1 MKRSLINAVK
11 ILLFIVGFGAAVW
24 FFLPWA
30 EIGKFAMSTAS
41 SQLSSRGMRIGWSDV
56 SGETEGF
63 TVHNLTINGMANF
76 TFSSVTLRPQ
86 ILASILGLSAVCDIS
101 FRGGN
106 VQLGQV
112 MNLGDGRV
120 FVTAGR
126 NEILLENLRTN
137 GDFALNGYMTV
148 NPSAMRITR
157 ANARLNVPESFV
169 QNLDMLRN
177 FLPLVQEGDNWY
189 LRRN

>member
-126 NEILLENLRTN
+126 RESQDERR
-137 GDFALNGYMTV
+137 FC
-148 NPSAMRITR
+148 SQRIHDGKSFS
-157 ANARLNVPESFV
+157 NA
-169 QNLDMLRN
+169 
-177 FLPLVQEGDNWY
+177 DNSCECEAECS
-189 LRRN
+189 